1 MKITTLIFSAIFIY
15 SLFLTN
21 SSALAH
27 ESQTFRIGGREY
39 DFVIGSLNEPVAVDD
54 KTGVELRVSDI
65 AAKAPVAGLEQTLRV
80 ELVAG
85 DKKKILNL
93 AATYGTPGS
102 YRAVFIPTVQ
112 TTYTYRIFGTIHDV
126 PVDISFTCN
135 PAGHPAS
142 PEDLTPVEMGT
153 DVVRLRKSGA
163 YGCPV
168 GRADLGFPE
177 SSATVYDLRADIAAL
192 EKDLEHAVSS
202 NRNLSVLAAFLG
214 AVGIGLGIAARRK
227 NG

>member
-1 MKITTLIFSAIFIY
+1 MKITTLIFSATFLF
-15 SLFLTN
+15 SLFLTD
-21 SSALAH
+21 SYVRAH

-54 KTGVELRVSDI
+54 KTGVDLRVSDK
-65 AAKAPVAGLEQTLRV
+65 ATKAPVTELEQTLKV
-80 ELVAG
+80 ELIAG
-85 DKKKILNL
+85 DKKKTFNL

-112 TTYTYRIFGTIHDV
+112 TTYTYRIVGTINGV
-126 PVDISFTCN
+126 PVDLSFTCN
-135 PAGHPAS
+135 PAGHLAS

-177 SSATVYDLRADIAAL
+177 PSATVYSLRTDAAAL
-192 EKDLEHAVSS
+192 EEDLGRAVSS
-202 NRNLSVLAAFLG
+202 NRNISVLAAFLG
-214 AVGIGLGIAARRK
+214 VVGIGLGIAARRR